1 MTISKIR
8 IEIYRKIRKDNKN
21 LVVVPTKRLISLS
34 LRDPI
39 SKSEEAKYNIS

>member
-1 MTISKIR
+1 MTMSKIR

-21 LVVVPTKRLISLS
+21 LVGNETTDLSLS